1 MSAIDNY
8 ERHGKAGRV
17 GWVEEGEYSQF
28 CFTLM
33 SWWKVFVLLDRILD
47 QSASVLA
54 YPLVI
59 QQFAMENGPFVD
71 GLPNLR
77 GGVALRLHSNL
88 LE

>member
-1 MSAIDNY
+1 MSAMA
-8 ERHGKAGRV
+8 RRV
-17 GWVEEGEYSQF
+17 GSVGLRKASIPNF
-28 CFTLM
+28 VFTLM

>member
-1 MSAIDNY
+1 MSAMA
-8 ERHGKAGRV
+8 RRV
-17 GWVEEGEYSQF
+17 GSDGLRKASIPNFV
-28 CFTLM
+28 FTLM